1 MDKVKMADRLK
12 VQCSRREY
20 CRSDVMKKALK
31 ALEGDEAAAREVVD
45 ELVAERY
52 VDELRYASA
61 FARDKVSIAGWGE
74 VKIRYMLAGKGIPRE
89 VVDAALAEIDGGKA
103 SEKLRKLLEV
113 KAKSLKGDPQIRLKL
128 LRFALSRGYQY
139 DSVNEILNRVQ
150 DDV

>member
-1 MDKVKMADRLK
+1 MDKVKVADRLK
-12 VQCSRREY
+12 TQCSRREY

-61 FARDKVSIAGWGE
+61 FARDKASIAGWGE
-74 VKIRYMLAGKGIPRE
+74 MKIRYMLAGKGIPRE

-139 DSVNEILNRVQ
+139 DEINEILNQVQ